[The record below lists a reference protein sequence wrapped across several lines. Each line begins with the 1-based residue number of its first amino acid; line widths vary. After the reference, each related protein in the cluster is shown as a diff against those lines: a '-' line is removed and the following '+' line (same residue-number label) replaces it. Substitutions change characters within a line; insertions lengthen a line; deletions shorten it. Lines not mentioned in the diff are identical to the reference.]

1 MLSRPSRSRSTS
13 SISTPV
19 SIPYL
24 RAAGTS
30 LGRDARGTGVPVIVH
45 WGADLGDLDDAML
58 RAVADATVPAI
69 SPSSIDVPLRL
80 TLLPTLAEGWSG
92 RPGLGGF
99 RPGENGTGALDL
111 RLAEVQ
117 VGCSSTGGSPR
128 PGTQVLAIL
137 LTDAT
142 ARLTVR
148 TDLELSV
155 EGVLRLRHTLTNTSP
170 DLAVPAFELG
180 SLDVILPVPDRAAEV
195 LDFTGLWTHERR
207 PQRSTLR
214 HGVWSRDSR
223 HGRPGH
229 DDSYL
234 MVAGT
239 PGFGFRS
246 GEAWATHL
254 AWSGDKR
261 AWAEKSALGFSA
273 LGSGELL
280 APGEVS
286 VARGASH
293 TTPWTVAVYSDA
305 GLDGVSARLHPWI
318 RSWSTIETPR
328 PVVLNTWEAV
338 YFDHDLPTLARLA
351 DAAAAVGVE
360 RFVLDDGWFT
370 GRSDDRRALGDWF
383 VDPVTWPRGLHPLI
397 EHVHAAGMDF
407 GLWVEPEMV
416 SLDSDVARAHPG
428 WVLGGVAG
436 AAPAAASPAGS
447 AAESAALT
455 WRFQR
460 VLDLGNPDAFDWV
473 FARLTAL
480 LTEYPIA
487 YLKWDH
493 NRDLL
498 AGSAHRQTAALYRLI
513 DAVRAMHPGVE
524 IESCAS
530 GGARI
535 DLGILERVDRVW
547 TSDTNDP
554 LERQQ
559 IQRYTSVLLPPE
571 YLGGHL
577 GAASAHTTGRTSE
590 LSFRLATALFGSAGI
605 EWDLTRAHEAELT
618 QIATWIERYKQLR
631 PLLHSGV
638 VVRADPSDLALE
650 LHGVVS
656 PDQNSALF
664 AQVALAAPGAAVPE
678 RMRFPGLAPERW
690 YRVAPLPLGALPR
703 TIQDAPPAWLAQSGS
718 SGGVGGSGADAG
730 ADGAGPDSGS
740 GDSVTLTGAVLALVG
755 LPAPLLAPEQAMLFT
770 VDAVD

>member
-1 MLSRPSRSRSTS
+1 M
-13 SISTPV
+13 

-30 LGRDARGTGVPVIVH
+30 LVLDARGTGVPVIVH
-45 WGADLGDLDDAML
+45 WGADLGDLDGELLATL
-58 RAVADATVPAI
+58 ADASVPAI

-80 TLLPTLAEGWSG
+80 SLLPTLAEGWSG
-92 RPGLGGF
+92 RPGVSGF
-99 RPGENGTGALDL
+99 RPGRHGALTLDL

-117 VGCSSTGGSPR
+117 AGSGTAL
-128 PGTQVLAIL
+128 PGTQTLAIF
-137 LTDAT
+137 LTDAA
-142 ARLTVR
+142 ARVAVR

-155 EGVLRLRHTLTNTSP
+155 EGVLRLRHTLTNTSTDSAAP
-170 DLAVPAFELG
+170 PFELG
-180 SLDVILPVPDRAAEV
+180 SLDVILPVPDRAGEL

-207 PQRSTLR
+207 PQRSTLG
-214 HGVWSRDSR
+214 HGVWSRESR

-234 MVAGT
+234 MAAGT
-239 PGFGFRS
+239 PGFGFRT
-246 GEAWATHL
+246 GEVWATHL

-261 AWAEKSALGFSA
+261 TWAENSALGYSA

-280 APGEVS
+280 APGELS
-286 VARGASH
+286 VANAVSH
-293 TTPWTVAVYSDA
+293 TTPWTVAVYSAA

-318 RSWSTIETPR
+318 RSWSTITGPR

-351 DAAAAVGVE
+351 DAAAMVGVE

-383 VDPVTWPRGLHPLI
+383 VDPVTWPGGLHPLI

-416 SLDSDVARAHPG
+416 SLDSDVARAHPE
-428 WVLGGVAG
+428 WVLGGVTEDSAGVGAAAGVASATAAG
-436 AAPAAASPAGS
+436 AASP
-447 AAESAALT
+447 ALT

-460 VLDLGNPDAFDWV
+460 VLDLGDPDAFDWV

-498 AGSAHRQTAALYRLI
+498 AGSAHRQTTAVYRLI
-513 DAVRAMHPGVE
+513 DAVRAAHPGVE

-559 IQRYTSVLLPPE
+559 IQRYSSVLLPPE

-577 GAASAHTTGRTSE
+577 GAATAHTTGRTSE

-605 EWDLTRAHEAELT
+605 EWDLTRANETELM
-618 QIATWIERYKQLR
+618 QIATWIARYKHLR

-638 VVRADPSDLALE
+638 VVRADPSDPALE
-650 LHGVVS
+650 LHGVVA

-664 AQVALAAPGAAVPE
+664 AQVALAAPRAALPE
-678 RMRFPGLAPERW
+678 RMRFPGLAPDRR
-690 YRVAPLPLGALPR
+690 YRVAPLTLGAPPR
-703 TIQDAPPAWLAQSGS
+703 TIQDAPPAWLAEPGS
-718 SGGVGGSGADAG
+718 SGTAAGAALGAVAADRGSADDDPGSGG
-730 ADGAGPDSGS
+730 
-740 GDSVTLTGAVLALVG
+740 SVTLTGAVLALVG
-755 LPAPLLAPEQAMLFT
+755 LPAPLLAPEQAALFT

>member
-1 MLSRPSRSRSTS
+1 
-13 SISTPV
+13 V

-30 LGRDARGTGVPVIVH
+30 LVLDARGTGVPVIVH
-45 WGADLGDLDDAML
+45 WGADLGDLNGAL
-58 RAVADATVPAI
+58 LASLADASVPAI

-80 TLLPTLAEGWSG
+80 SLLPTLAQGWSG
-92 RPGLGGF
+92 RPGVSGF
-99 RPGENGTGALDL
+99 RPGHPGAAALDL
-111 RLAEVQ
+111 RLDDVRAGDGQPGV
-117 VGCSSTGGSPR
+117 VRAGVVRAGGLPGSGR
-128 PGTQVLAIL
+128 ALPGTQTLTIS
-137 LTDAT
+137 LTDAA
-142 ARLTVR
+142 ARVAVR

-155 EGVLRLRHTLTNTSP
+155 EGVLRLRHTLTNTS
-170 DLAVPAFELG
+170 DDPASAPFELG
-180 SLDVILPVPDRAAEV
+180 SLDVILPVPDRAAEL

-207 PQRSTLR
+207 PQRSTLG
-214 HGVWSRDSR
+214 HGVWSRESR

-234 MVAGT
+234 MAAGT
-239 PGFGFRS
+239 PGFGFRT
-246 GEAWATHL
+246 GEVWATHL

-261 AWAEKSALGFSA
+261 AWAEHSALGYSA

-280 APGEVS
+280 APGELS
-286 VARGASH
+286 VAPGASH
-293 TTPWTVAVYSDA
+293 TTPWTVAAFSAA
-305 GLDGVSARLHPWI
+305 GLDGLSARLHPWI
-318 RSWSTIETPR
+318 RSWSTVAGPR

-383 VDPVTWPRGLHPLI
+383 VDPVTWPAGLHPLI

-416 SLDSDVARAHPG
+416 SLDSDVARAHPE
-428 WVLGGVAG
+428 WVLDGVGEDSAGGAG
-436 AAPAAASPAGS
+436 LAAGGAASP
-447 AAESAALT
+447 ALT

-460 VLDLGNPDAFDWV
+460 VLDLGHPDAFDWV

-513 DAVRAMHPGVE
+513 DAVRAAHPGVE

-530 GGARI
+530 GGARM

-559 IQRYTSVLLPPE
+559 IQRYSSVLLPPE

-577 GAASAHTTGRTSE
+577 GAATAHTTGRTSE

-605 EWDLTRAHEAELT
+605 EWDLTRANEAELG
-618 QIATWIERYKQLR
+618 QIATWIARYKQLR

-638 VVRADPSDLALE
+638 VVRADPSDPALE

-656 PDQNSALF
+656 PDQNSAVF
-664 AQVALAAPGAAVPE
+664 AQVALAAPRAALPE
-678 RMRFPGLAPERW
+678 RMRFPGLAPERR
-690 YRVAPLPLGALPR
+690 YRVAPLPLGAPPR
-703 TIQDAPPAWLAQSGS
+703 TIQDAPPAWLAEPGS
-718 SGGVGGSGADAG
+718 SGGGGGGASGAG
-730 ADGAGPDSGS
+730 LGAGG
-740 GDSVTLTGAVLALVG
+740 SVTLTGAVLALVG
-755 LPAPLLAPEQAMLFT
+755 LPAPLLAPEQAALFT

>member
-1 MLSRPSRSRSTS
+1 M
-13 SISTPV
+13 

-30 LGRDARGTGVPVIVH
+30 LVLDARGTGVPVIVH
-45 WGADLGDLDDAML
+45 WGADLGDLNGAML
-58 RAVADATVPAI
+58 TTLADTSVPAI
-69 SPSSIDVPLRL
+69 APSSIDVPLRL
-80 TLLPTLAEGWSG
+80 TLLPTLTQGWSG
-92 RPGLGGF
+92 RPGISGF
-99 RPGENGTGALDL
+99 RPGRGSLAIDL
-111 RLAEVQ
+111 RLVNVRSGERPMGRFAL
-117 VGCSSTGGSPR
+117 
-128 PGTQVLAIL
+128 PGTQTLTL
-137 LTDAT
+137 LLEDA
-142 ARLTVR
+142 AAQLSVR
-148 TDLELSV
+148 TELELSV
-155 EGVLRLRHTLTNTSP
+155 QGVLRLRHTVRNRNTT
-170 DLAVPAFELG
+170 AAGAAAFELG
-180 SLDVILPVPDRAAEV
+180 SLDVILPVPGRAREL

-207 PQRSTLR
+207 PQRSTLG
-214 HGVWSRDSR
+214 HGVWSRESR

-246 GEAWATHL
+246 GEVWCTHL

-261 AWAEKSALGFSA
+261 AWAENSALGFSV

-280 APGEVS
+280 APGELG
-286 VARGASH
+286 VAAGESYS
-293 TTPWTVAVYSDA
+293 TPWTVAVYSDA
-305 GLDGVSARLHPWI
+305 GLDGLSSRLHPWI
-318 RSWSTIETPR
+318 RSWSTIRTPR

-338 YFDHDLPTLARLA
+338 YFEHDLPTLARLA
-351 DAAAAVGVE
+351 DAGAHAGVE

-370 GRSDDRRALGDWF
+370 GRRDDRRALGDWF
-383 VDPVTWPRGLHPLI
+383 VDPVTWPSGLHPLI
-397 EHVHAAGMDF
+397 EHVHAAGLDF

-416 SLDSDVARAHPG
+416 SLDSEMARAHPD
-428 WVLGGVAG
+428 WVLGGVLE
-436 AAPAAASPAGS
+436 PS
-447 AAESAALT
+447 ATETPALT

-460 VLDLGNPDAFDWV
+460 VLDLGHPDAFAWV

-498 AGSAHRQTAALYRLI
+498 AGSTHRQTAALYRLI
-513 DAVRAMHPGVE
+513 DAVRAAHPGVE

-554 LERQQ
+554 LERQE
-559 IQRYTSVLLPPE
+559 IQRYTGVLIPPE

-577 GAASAHTTGRTSE
+577 GAATAHTTGRTSE
-590 LSFRLATALFGSAGI
+590 LSFRLATALFGAAGI
-605 EWDLTRAHEAELT
+605 EWNLISASAEELG
-618 QIATWIERYKQLR
+618 QITEWITHYKRLR
-631 PLLHSGV
+631 PLLHFGV
-638 VVRADPSDLALE
+638 VVRADPSDPALV

-656 PDQNSALF
+656 RDQNSALF
-664 AQVALAAPGAAVPE
+664 AQVALAAPRDAVPE
-678 RMRFPGLAPERW
+678 RMRFPGLAPERR
-690 YRVAPLPLGALPR
+690 YRVAPLLLGGSPR
-703 TIQDAPPAWLAQSGS
+703 TIQDTPPAWYATLSGS
-718 SGGVGGSGADAG
+718 AETPTTPADA
-730 ADGAGPDSGS
+730 ASGR
-740 GDSVTLTGAVLALVG
+740 GSVTQAGAVLTLVG
-755 LPAPLLAPEQAMLFT
+755 LPAPLLAPEQAALFA